1 MSVHTLPTRGSFSIN
16 FAENRARGNR
26 KSLKWLKTVT
36 KSNFR
41 TLKLKSH
48 EEYLIYLRTIF
59 YYAKDS
65 FRFGPKCTDIRY
77 ARVQS
82 RDTRTRNM
90 YFVVSG
96 MLYPP
101 SYLQIIPQFC
111 MSSTTSK
118 YWWIWRIQWITLCHS
133 MLVS

>member
-1 MSVHTLPTRGSFSIN
+1 MLKIIKNQAG
-16 FAENRARGNR
+16 GNR
-26 KSLKWLKTVT
+26 KTLKWLKTLT
-36 KSNFR
+36 KSNFIN
-41 TLKLKSH
+41 LKLKSH

-96 MLYPP
+96 MLYPVSTRSRSSPPNYP
-101 SYLQIIPQFC
+101 SVLHVQYYFKVL
-111 MSSTTSK
+111 MNLKNTMNN
-118 YWWIWRIQWITLCHS
+118 S
-133 MLVS
+133 MPFNVGELKTC

>member
-1 MSVHTLPTRGSFSIN
+1 ML
-16 FAENRARGNR
+16 
-26 KSLKWLKTVT
+26 T
-36 KSNFR
+36 KSNFIN
-41 TLKLKSH
+41 LKLKSH

-101 SYLQIIPQFC
+101 VAVAHPQIIPQFC

-118 YWWIWRIQWITLCHS
+118 Y
-133 MLVS
+133 